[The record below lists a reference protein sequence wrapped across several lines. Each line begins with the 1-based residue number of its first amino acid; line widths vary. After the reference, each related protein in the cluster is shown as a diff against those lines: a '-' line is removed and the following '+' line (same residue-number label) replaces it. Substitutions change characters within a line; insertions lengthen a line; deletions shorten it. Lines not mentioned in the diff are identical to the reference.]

1 MIQEAIARYK
11 RLRTGRFLSETFS
24 GKYAFVGMGQH
35 SLDNLYPVL
44 DYLKVPLKYICV
56 TSEEKAEQITRKFP
70 GVQGVSS
77 LETVLGDPEVTGVLV
92 AAAPSAHYELA
103 SKVLAAGKS
112 LFIEKPPC
120 SSLEELEV
128 LESTCE
134 GAGDAEGSTGVPV
147 FAAGLQKRYA
157 PAVRIL
163 KARLGR
169 HRPSHYELH
178 YRTGAYPEGNALL
191 DLFIHPLDMV
201 TALFGEAKVV
211 SCVRPG
217 VEGDGG
223 SAAGKGSAAGG
234 AETLL
239 LTLEHP
245 HGVAGTL
252 ELSTAYSWKSA
263 GEGLSV
269 CTAKGEYQLEGMDE
283 LSFRPFQ
290 GRILGIPLEKV
301 RPRADRVEYLY
312 RRNGFNPVIADNQI
326 VSAGYFDELRAFTA
340 AVEAG
345 PATPASRSG
354 RPGARSLAK
363 AHPVLTGFSDI
374 RPTYRLLDIIAVAAK

>member
-1 MIQEAIARYK
+1 MIKEAIARYK
-11 RLRTGRFLSETFS
+11 RLRTGRFLSETFN

-70 GVQGVSS
+70 GVQGVASIEKILS
-77 LETVLGDPEVTGVLV
+77 DPEVAGVLV
-92 AAAPSAHYELA
+92 AAAPSAHYQIA
-103 SKVLAAGKS
+103 SKVLGAGKS

-120 SSLEELEV
+120 SNLEELEV
-128 LESTCE
+128 LASSCE
-134 GAGDAEGSTGVPV
+134 AAGDAEGSTGVPV

-157 PAVRIL
+157 PAVRML

-169 HRPSHYELH
+169 HRPSHYDLH

-201 TALFGEAKVV
+201 TAIFGEAKVV
-211 SCVRPG
+211 SCTRPEA
-217 VEGDGG
+217 EGASTNGG
-223 SAAGKGSAAGG
+223 T
-234 AETLL
+234 ETLL

-245 HGVAGTL
+245 QGVVGTL

-263 GEGLSV
+263 SESMSV
-269 CTAKGEYQLEGMDE
+269 CTAKGEYRLEGMDE

-290 GRILGIPLEKV
+290 GKVLGIPLEKV
-301 RPRADRVEYLY
+301 RPRAERVEYLY

-354 RPGARSLAK
+354 RPDARSRAK
-363 AHPVLTGFSDI
+363 AHPVLSGFDDI
-374 RPTYRLLDIIAVAAK
+374 RPTYRLLDKIAVALK